1 MSLFSSYGLSVS
13 TVRLLTQA
21 SHEAFSS
28 APALSGWSDTTFN
41 NRLTGASATV
51 FRSQSQP
58 NTYILAFRGT
68 DDAQD
73 VAVYPLLTTGQYLN
87 LFDPLLKSL
96 PSGANYYV
104 TGASLGGGAVNLLAE
119 VADTAYG
126 GKFANAKFVAL
137 ASPNISNANGIV
149 NIGFENDPIYKVLDA
164 YENEPS
170 SLDNL
175 VLATHD
181 YMTGNYDGRHP
192 YDDYAHSMEKWLEAL
207 HGLEQSAYQDR
218 MRPDSVV
225 VFAAT
230 GETIKDITP
239 GRASTGAFYIGR
251 ATADTMVG
259 REENDF
265 LEGFGAA
272 DTLWGKGGRDNLQ
285 GGTGNDRLNG
295 GSGNDTLTGG
305 PDRDAFIFDTTPK
318 ATQNVDSIKDFVA
331 ADDTIRLENSIF
343 KGLSKTGTLT
353 PSAFHLGTA
362 AADLSDRVIYD
373 RSTGSLYYDADGIGV
388 AAQVKFAVLL
398 NKPLIS
404 YQDFF
409 AI

>member
-1 MSLFSSYGLSVS
+1 MSLFSSHGLSVS
-13 TVRLLTQA
+13 TVRLLSRA
-21 SHEAFSS
+21 SQEAFSS
-28 APALSGWSDTTFN
+28 APALPGWDDTTFN

-51 FRSQSQP
+51 FQNQSQP

-73 VAVYPLLTTGQYLN
+73 IAEYPLLETGQYLG
-87 LFDPLLKSL
+87 LFDPLLRSL

-119 VADTAYG
+119 VADTTYG

-149 NIGFENDPIYKVLDA
+149 NIGFENDPIYKVLDG
-164 YENEPS
+164 YENGPS

-175 VLATHD
+175 VLATRD

-192 YDDYAHSMEKWLEAL
+192 YDDYAHSIEKWLDAL

-230 GETIKDITP
+230 NESVKDITP

-251 ATADTMVG
+251 ATADMMVG
-259 REENDF
+259 NNGNDF

-272 DTLWGKGGRDNLQ
+272 DALWGKAGRDNIR
-285 GGTGNDRLNG
+285 GGTGNDQFYG
-295 GSGNDTLTGG
+295 GTGNDILTGG
-305 PDRDAFIFDTTPK
+305 LGRDAFIFDTTPK
-318 ATQNVDSIKDFVA
+318 ASQNVDSIKDFTAV
-331 ADDTIRLENSIF
+331 DDTIRLENSIF
-343 KGLSKTGTLT
+343 KALSKTGTLT

-373 RSTGSLYYDADGIGV
+373 RSTGSLYYDADGTGGT
-388 AAQVKFAVLL
+388 AQVKFAVLL

-404 YQDFF
+404 HQDFF